1 MPSKKKTS
9 IALKIVLAL
18 NIIASLLLL
27 LSSVS
32 SNISPGRFWPAAF
45 LGLTYPYLFILN
57 ILFIIFW
64 LIFKIR
70 YILVSLIVILIWW
83 KSPALFI
90 TYNKSVD
97 TDSSYFKV
105 MSYNVRLFG
114 LFEVK
119 KGKSQKSFFRDGIIH
134 LIQKEQPDI
143 LAIQEYYMNNSGK
156 FQTGSL
162 IIDSTQLKYHFE
174 HFAFTSG
181 NNHSFGIATF
191 SRVPIVNSGII
202 PLSKTGGNSCIF
214 CDLSVGKDTIRLYNI
229 HLASIH
235 FAKEDY
241 NFISEISNNPAISDT
256 HFKTGLRKILS
267 KMKQAF
273 ILRASQCEKV
283 KGHILS
289 CPYPVI
295 IAGDF
300 NDTPMSYAY
309 STIRSAGLSDAFLE
323 SGQGTGFTYAGIIPL
338 FRIDYILYGKN
349 FNAANFKTIR
359 EKLSDHYPVN
369 VMMKLKN

>member
-9 IALKIVLAL
+9 LALKIILAL
-18 NIIASLLLL
+18 NIIASLFLL

-45 LGLTYPYLFILN
+45 WGIIYPYLFILN

-64 LIFKIR
+64 LIFKVR
-70 YILVSLIVILIWW
+70 YIFVSLIVILIWW
-83 KSPALFI
+83 RSPALFI

-119 KGKSQKSFFRDGIIH
+119 KGKSQKSFFRDGIIN

-143 LAIQEYYMNNSGK
+143 LTIQEYYMNNSGK
-156 FQTGSL
+156 FKTGSL
-162 IIDSTQLKYHFE
+162 IIDSALLKYHFE

-181 NNHSFGIATF
+181 KNHLFGIATF
-191 SRVPIVNSGII
+191 SRFPILNSGLI

-214 CDLSVGKDTIRLYNI
+214 CDLAMGIDTVRVYNI
-229 HLASIH
+229 HLASMH

-241 NFISEISNNPAISDT
+241 NFITEISNNPAISDT

-283 KGHILS
+283 KGHILA

-300 NDTPMSYAY
+300 NDTPVSYAY
-309 STIRSAGLSDAFLE
+309 SNIRSAGLSDAFLE

-338 FRIDYILYGKN
+338 FRIDYILYGKD
-349 FNAANFKTIR
+349 FSTANFKTIR
-359 EKLSDHYPVN
+359 KKLSDHYPVA
-369 VMMKLKN
+369 VMMKLK